1 MVDVWGRTDIVN
13 WKMPGSG
20 APCTSTSRPGRWRS
34 FPYLADL
41 EEEDATVLWDYLCR
55 EWDAE
60 NNVESG
66 NPGRKLLRFN
76 FFMLQADVLP
86 NMGFSSTRKRLV
98 RSHECVPSV
107 AHDDSEEE
115 KDEYAAAGYD
125 ESSNGQEEN
134 ASLRNDAGNT
144 SAGIQDEL

>member
-1 MVDVWGRTDIVN
+1 MN

-41 EEEDATVLWDYLCR
+41 EGEDADALWDYLCH
-55 EWDAE
+55 EWDEE
-60 NNVESG
+60 NDADNA
-66 NPGRKLLRFN
+66 NPGRKLLRYN

-98 RSHECVPSV
+98 HSHECVPSGSPNN
-107 AHDDSEEE
+107 SEFTVE
-115 KDEYAAAGYD
+115 DGD
-125 ESSNGQEEN
+125 TT
-134 ASLRNDAGNT
+134 GNT
-144 SAGIQDEL
+144 SDGVRQEF

>member
-1 MVDVWGRTDIVN
+1 MN

-41 EEEDATVLWDYLCR
+41 EEEEATVLWDYLCR
-55 EWDAE
+55 EWDAG
-60 NNVESG
+60 NNVENG

-98 RSHECVPSV
+98 RSHECVPLV
-107 AHDDSEEE
+107 GDDERDDGEE
-115 KDEYAAAGYD
+115 EYAAAAAGN
-125 ESSNGQEEN
+125 EGSFEQEEN
-134 ASLRNDAGNT
+134 ANLGNDAGNN
-144 SAGIQDEL
+144 SAGTQDEL

>member
-1 MVDVWGRTDIVN
+1 MVDVWGRADSVN

-41 EEEDATVLWDYLCR
+41 EEEDASALWDYLCH

-60 NNVESG
+60 NDANSA
-66 NPGRKLLRFN
+66 NPGRKLFRFN

-98 RSHECVPSV
+98 HSHECPS
-107 AHDDSEEE
+107 DDDGSHEQPT
-115 KDEYAAAGYD
+115 D
-125 ESSNGQEEN
+125 N
-134 ASLRNDAGNT
+134 NT
-144 SAGIQDEL
+144 SAGIREEL